1 MLKFALEMLW
11 TERKKAYG
19 LIVSHIIQSIH
30 NFKDI
35 ENQVNLD
42 INRIARNNFQ
52 LIKPKVTCVIING
65 NNNQL
70 ISSIKK
76 EMKIFDEIIVANIQ
90 KELFTNK
97 INCFLS
103 KNKIQCYQYDN
114 KQEIQNDILQY
125 VHCSWCI
132 FLEVNENF
140 DKKNKD
146 ILYNIFSLFNEVI
159 EKENIMFTFYN
170 LKNNEYYHAHAIYS
184 QHNHESNINVE
195 LNI

>member
-1 MLKFALEMLW
+1 MEK
-11 TERKKAYG
+11 R
-19 LIVSHIIQSIH
+19 SHIIQCIR
-30 NFKDI
+30 NFKNI

-52 LIKPKVTCVIING
+52 LIRPKVTCVIIND

-70 ISSIKK
+70 ISSMKK

-90 KELFTNK
+90 KESFTNK

-114 KQEIQNDILQY
+114 KKEIQNDILQY

-146 ILYNIFSLFNEVI
+146 ILYNIFSLFNEAI

>member
-1 MLKFALEMLW
+1 MEK
-11 TERKKAYG
+11 R
-19 LIVSHIIQSIH
+19 SHIIQCIR
-30 NFKDI
+30 NFKNI

-52 LIKPKVTCVIING
+52 LIRPKVTCVIIND

-76 EMKIFDEIIVANIQ
+76 EIKIFDEIIVANIQ
-90 KELFTNK
+90 KESFTNK

-146 ILYNIFSLFNEVI
+146 ILYNVFSLFNEAI
-159 EKENIMFTFYN
+159 EKKNIMFTFYN

-184 QHNHESNINVE
+184 QHNHEANINVE

>member
-1 MLKFALEMLW
+1 MEK
-11 TERKKAYG
+11 R
-19 LIVSHIIQSIH
+19 SHIIQSIH

-42 INRIARNNFQ
+42 INRIVRNSFQ
-52 LIKPKVTCVIING
+52 LIKPKVTCVIIND
-65 NNNQL
+65 NNDQL
-70 ISSIKK
+70 INSIKK
-76 EMKIFDEIIVANIQ
+76 VMKIFGVIIVANSQ
-90 KELFTNK
+90 RVSFTNN
-97 INCFLS
+97 ISCFLS

-146 ILYNIFSLFNEVI
+146 ILYN
-159 EKENIMFTFYN
+159 

>member
-1 MLKFALEMLW
+1 MEK
-11 TERKKAYG
+11 R
-19 LIVSHIIQSIH
+19 SHIIQCIR
-30 NFKDI
+30 NFKNI

-52 LIKPKVTCVIING
+52 LIRPKVTCVIIND
-65 NNNQL
+65 NNDQL

-76 EMKIFDEIIVANIQ
+76 EMKIFDETIVANIQ

-125 VHCSWCI
+125 VHCSGCV

-140 DKKNKD
+140 NKKNKD
-146 ILYNIFSLFNEVI
+146 ILYNIFSLFSEAI
-159 EKENIMFTFYN
+159 EKENITFTFYN

-184 QHNHESNINVE
+184 QHNNESNINVE

>member
-1 MLKFALEMLW
+1 MEK
-11 TERKKAYG
+11 R
-19 LIVSHIIQSIH
+19 SHIIQCIR
-30 NFKDI
+30 NFKNI

-52 LIKPKVTCVIING
+52 LIRPKVTCVIIND

-76 EMKIFDEIIVANIQ
+76 EMKIFDEIFVANIQ

-97 INCFLS
+97 INHFVN
-103 KNKIQCYQYDN
+103 KNDIQCYQY
-114 KQEIQNDILQY
+114 DILQY
-125 VHCSWCI
+125 VHCSWCV

-146 ILYNIFSLFNEVI
+146 ILYNIFSLFNRAI
-159 EKENIMFTFYN
+159 EKENITFTFYN

-184 QHNHESNINVE
+184 QYNYSSNINVE

>member
-1 MLKFALEMLW
+1 MEK
-11 TERKKAYG
+11 R
-19 LIVSHIIQSIH
+19 SHIIQSIH

-52 LIKPKVTCVIING
+52 LIKPKVTCAIIND
-65 NNNQL
+65 NNDQL

-90 KELFTNK
+90 KESFTNK
-97 INCFLS
+97 INHFLN
-103 KNKIQCYQYDN
+103 KNNIQCYQYDN
-114 KQEIQNDILQY
+114 KQEIQNDVLQY
-125 VHCSWCI
+125 VHCSWCF

-146 ILYNIFSLFNEVI
+146 ILYNIFSLFSEAI
-159 EKENIMFTFYN
+159 EK
-170 LKNNEYYHAHAIYS
+170 
-184 QHNHESNINVE
+184 
-195 LNI
+195 

>member
-1 MLKFALEMLW
+1 MEK
-11 TERKKAYG
+11 R
-19 LIVSHIIQSIH
+19 SHIIQCIR
-30 NFKDI
+30 NFKNI

-52 LIKPKVTCVIING
+52 LIRPKVTCVIING

-146 ILYNIFSLFNEVI
+146 ILYNIFSLFSGAI
-159 EKENIMFTFYN
+159 EKENITFTFYN

-184 QHNHESNINVE
+184 QYNHSSNINVE

>member
-1 MLKFALEMLW
+1 
-11 TERKKAYG
+11 
-19 LIVSHIIQSIH
+19 
-30 NFKDI
+30 
-35 ENQVNLD
+35 
-42 INRIARNNFQ
+42 
-52 LIKPKVTCVIING
+52 
-65 NNNQL
+65 
-70 ISSIKK
+70 
-76 EMKIFDEIIVANIQ
+76 MKIFDEIIVANIQ

-184 QHNHESNINVE
+184 QHNHESNINVK